1 MSDQPEPGAG
11 PRRAVDGLDWSRAP
25 EETDAGVEPVS
36 EPPPPV
42 RAERRP
48 RLVLFVLLALVA
60 GLAGGAAA
68 GGTAALLL
76 RDGGAQAA
84 PAQTPGSSIA
94 VELTG
99 AIADAAKKARP
110 SVVRIDSTRRVS
122 SGIERDTGSGVIL
135 DNEGHI
141 LTNAHV
147 VLGTD
152 SVKVILSDG
161 SERQAIL
168 VGHDSP
174 FTDLA
179 VLQVSPGKLQPI
191 DQGDSAALSLGETV
205 IAIGNPLAEFDGS
218 VSVGVVSGIN
228 RRRVFDAVRQDD
240 LIQTDAA
247 VNNGNS
253 GGALV
258 NLKGQFVGMPTAILR
273 QSRGG
278 QVVEGIAFALPSA
291 RIMEIAKGIIT
302 AGGNYPRPTMGIEH
316 TDLNPDNPPR
326 LVRLA
331 VDEGAFV
338 NQVTAGGPAAAGG
351 VAAGDVITR
360 VGDFQVDANNPFF
373 NGLAHYAPGE
383 TVRVVLNRS
392 GRIIEIEVRLAKRS

>member
-1 MSDQPEPGAG
+1 MSDEPEPGTG

-25 EETDAGVEPVS
+25 SEADAPTGPVA

-42 RAERRP
+42 AGERRP
-48 RLVLFVLLALVA
+48 RLTLLLLVALVA
-60 GLAGGAAA
+60 GVAGGAAA
-68 GGTAALLL
+68 GGITALLL
-76 RDGGAQAA
+76 RDSDAQST
-84 PAQTPGSSIA
+84 PAQPAKSTIA

-99 AIADAAKKARP
+99 AIADAARRARA

-122 SGIERDTGSGVIL
+122 GGIEHDVGSGVMV

-147 VLGTD
+147 VLGTE
-152 SVKVILSDG
+152 SVKVVFADG
-161 SERQAIL
+161 SERSAIL
-168 VGHDSP
+168 LGHDSP

-179 VLQVSPGKLQPI
+179 VLQVSPGGLQPI
-191 DQGDSAALSLGETV
+191 EQGDSGALSLGETV

-218 VSVGVVSGIN
+218 VTVGVVSATN
-228 RRRVFDAVRQDD
+228 RRRIFDAVRQDD

-247 VNNGNS
+247 VNSGNS

-273 QSRGG
+273 QSRAG

-291 RIMEIAKGIIT
+291 RIMQIEKGIVA
-302 AGGNYPRPTMGIEH
+302 AGANYPRPTMAIDH

-326 LVRLA
+326 FRLA
-331 VDEGAFV
+331 VEEGALV
-338 NQVTAGGPAAAGG
+338 SQVMAGGPAAAGG

-360 VGDFQVDANNPFF
+360 VGDFPVDANNPFL
-373 NGLAHYAPGE
+373 NALLHYAPGE

-392 GRIIEIEVRLAKRS
+392 GRIIETEVRLAKRS